1 VGNNVEID
9 VLYRDIVEKLKE
21 NAQKASPGNNLVLN
35 VNNQVPE
42 MIAKEVVDLITE
54 KHYIIVN
61 DDV

>member
-1 VGNNVEID
+1 MGNNVEID